1 MKKVLLAG
9 ALCIVLNAHTFAT
22 EQPLTIES
30 TAALSD
36 VQQIFQVD
44 HNQSMQLAVLSQ
56 KEMKETMVHGV
67 QAVQLSAG

>member
-1 MKKVLLAG
+1 MTG
-9 ALCIVLNAHTFAT
+9 
-22 EQPLTIES
+22 PLTIES